1 MARQVLPINFQ
12 DDVLSTSMNGKRR
25 YRLLQQS
32 DGAYILEDVTTY
44 DTVGS
49 TFGASQINQTNQAV
63 NQSADKDDVLVTME
77 EIEANTDNKKI
88 AGANTVK
95 QLSSELYTPVS
106 GTGAMSIAQ
115 AVTHICENFVGRQR
129 SARGRFACPDFIGG
143 FDIISD
149 ESGNCSGTIVSE
161 SEALSYSFFRR
172 AGADAVLKKL
182 GDVSEQM
189 NGVVFMAF
197 CEFDTYLQTS
207 NIDYIQINSDGNY
220 TVLAPGNYTITVVTV
235 ASGGNGAWTHVD
247 INGSRVIDIGNGQS
261 VTRTYQ
267 FEASQGDIITYQ
279 NGSSHQDLGHVA
291 GSAMTIALSS

>member
-1 MARQVLPINFQ
+1 
-12 DDVLSTSMNGKRR
+12 
-25 YRLLQQS
+25 
-32 DGAYILEDVTTY
+32 
-44 DTVGS
+44 
-49 TFGASQINQTNQAV
+49 
-63 NQSADKDDVLVTME
+63 
-77 EIEANTDNKKI
+77 
-88 AGANTVK
+88 
-95 QLSSELYTPVS
+95 
-106 GTGAMSIAQ
+106 MSIAQ

-129 SARGRFACPDFIGG
+129 SARGRFACTDFIGG

-189 NGVVFMAF
+189 NGVVCMAF

-207 NIDYIQINSDGNY
+207 NTDYVRINSDGNY
-220 TVLAPGNYTITVVTV
+220 TVLTPGNYTITVVTV

-267 FEASQGDIITYQ
+267 FAASQGDVIKYT
-279 NGSSHQDLGHVA
+279 NGSEHQNLGHVA